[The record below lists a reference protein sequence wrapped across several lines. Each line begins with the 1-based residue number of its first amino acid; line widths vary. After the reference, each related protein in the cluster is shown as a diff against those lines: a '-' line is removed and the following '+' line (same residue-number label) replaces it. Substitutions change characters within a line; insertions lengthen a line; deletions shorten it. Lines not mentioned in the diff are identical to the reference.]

1 MLNAAIWADEGY
13 NFQTPNQR
21 SILTS
26 VGEILLLVVRRNK
39 HIVLGGLRLLLGE
52 VLVLNLGKSDHCGS
66 FCLEYGMKNHRM
78 EIDIGTWTQAARK

>member
-1 MLNAAIWADEGY
+1 MLDAGIWADEGY
-13 NFQTPNQR
+13 DSQAPNQH

-52 VLVLNLGKSDHCGS
+52 VLVLNLGESDHCGG
-66 FCLEYGMKNHRM
+66 FCLEYGMKNNK
-78 EIDIGTWTQAARK
+78 EKLI